1 MHVNNLHL
9 FFNYYIFETKTSSK
23 VIKVKSFKSIVCT
36 LKSAERY
43 DSICGSRR
51 SSEMSDDGI

>member
-1 MHVNNLHL
+1 MRVNNLHL
-9 FFNYYIFETKTSSK
+9 FFNYYILGTKTSRK
-23 VIKVKSFKSIVCT
+23 VIKVKGFKSIVCT

-43 DSICGSRR
+43 KSIYGCRR